1 MKRIIAILM
10 VFALTFSI
18 TALAAEEEFSN
29 SANIDYGYDESYDET
44 EKPGDVTTGR
54 SDDVNTS
61 YDEDYDEG
69 AITDITS
76 SKYDDKEQSYNEA
89 FDERVTETEVA
100 PPPSQPTGIKVIL
113 NGKQLE
119 FDVEP
124 MLINSRTMVP
134 MRVIFE
140 ALGAKVD
147 WDDTTQTA
155 IGETKKTTVKITIGK
170 DYLLK
175 NDNIVVLDSP
185 AVIISGRTL
194 VPVRAI
200 AESLDCKV
208 EWYGETQVVEILK

>member
-1 MKRIIAILM
+1 MKRILAIIMAFVLM
-10 VFALTFSI
+10 FSI
-18 TALAAEEEFSN
+18 TALATEEEFSN

-44 EKPGDVTTGR
+44 EKPEDVTSGR

-69 AITDITS
+69 ANTDITS
-76 SKYDDKEQSYNEA
+76 NKYDDKEQSYNEYY
-89 FDERVTETEVA
+89 DERVAETEVT
-100 PPPSQPTGIKVIL
+100 PPPSRPTGIKVIL

-140 ALGAKVD
+140 SLGAKVD
-147 WDDTTQTA
+147 WDNTTRTA
-155 IGETKKTTVKITIGK
+155 IGKMNKTTIKIAIGK

-185 AVIISGRTL
+185 AVIVSGRTL

-208 EWYGETQVVEILK
+208 EWYGETRVVEILK

>member
-1 MKRIIAILM
+1 MKRLLSIILVIMML
-10 VFALTFSI
+10 FTI
-18 TALAAEEEFSN
+18 TAFAQEEYSE
-29 SANIDYGYDESYDET
+29 SANMDYGYDESYDET
-44 EKPGDVTTGR
+44 EKKDEITTGT
-54 SDDVNTS
+54 SDNVNTF
-61 YDEDYDEG
+61 YDEDYDESE
-69 AITDITS
+69 TQDVTS
-76 SKYDDKEQSYNEA
+76 GKYDDISQSYNKD
-89 FDERVTETEVA
+89 FDESVTNTETPA
-100 PPPSQPTGIKVIL
+100 YSQPNGITVIL
-113 NGKQLE
+113 NGTQLE

-140 ALGAKVD
+140 ALGAEVD
-147 WDDTTQTA
+147 WDGTTQTA
-155 IGETKKTTVKITIGK
+155 IGVTKNTTIKITIGK

-185 AVIISGRTL
+185 AVVISGRTL

>member
-10 VFALTFSI
+10 AFVLIFSI

-44 EKPGDVTTGR
+44 EKPEDVTSGR
-54 SDDVNTS
+54 SDDIKEG
-61 YDEDYDEG
+61 YDEDYDESG
-69 AITDITS
+69 VQDITS
-76 SKYDDKEQSYNEA
+76 SKYDDKEQSYNEDY
-89 FDERVTETEVA
+89 DERVTEIEAT
-100 PPPSQPTGIKVIL
+100 PTYSKPTSIKVIL
-113 NGKQLE
+113 NGNQLK

-124 MLINSRTMVP
+124 MLINNRTMVP

-140 ALGAKVD
+140 ALGAEVN
-147 WDDTTQTA
+147 WDGSTQTA

-185 AVIISGRTL
+185 EVIVSGRTL

>member
-1 MKRIIAILM
+1 MKRLLSIILT
-10 VFALTFSI
+10 VFLLLSI
-18 TALAAEEEFSN
+18 TAFAEEEFSE
-29 SANIDYGYDESYDET
+29 SANIDYGYDESFDKT
-44 EKPGDVTTGR
+44 EKQDDITTGT
-54 SDDVNTS
+54 SDKVNTS
-61 YDEDYDEG
+61 YDEDYDE
-69 AITDITS
+69 IENQDITS
-76 SKYDDKEQSYNEA
+76 TIYDGTSQSYNKE
-89 FDERVTETEVA
+89 FDETATNTETQTF
-100 PPPSQPTGIKVIL
+100 SQPDGITVIL

-124 MLINSRTMVP
+124 MLVNSRTMVP

-140 ALGAKVD
+140 ALGAEVD
-147 WDDTTQTA
+147 WDGTNQTA
-155 IGETKKTTVKITIGK
+155 IGVTKNTTIKITIGK

-185 AVIISGRTL
+185 AVVISGRTL

>member
-1 MKRIIAILM
+1 MKKLLSLILAIFMLS
-10 VFALTFSI
+10 SI
-18 TALAAEEEFSN
+18 TAFAEEYSE
-29 SANIDYGYDESYDET
+29 SANMDYGYDESYDET
-44 EKPGDVTTGR
+44 EKQEEITTGT
-54 SDDVNTS
+54 SDNVNTS
-61 YDEDYDEG
+61 YDEDYDESG
-69 AITDITS
+69 TQDITS
-76 SKYDDKEQSYNEA
+76 GNYDDVSQSYNEE
-89 FDERVTETEVA
+89 FDESVTNTET
-100 PPPSQPTGIKVIL
+100 PTYSQPDGITVIL

-124 MLINSRTMVP
+124 TLINSRTMVP

-147 WDDTTQTA
+147 WDGATQTA
-155 IGETKKTTVKITIGK
+155 IGVTKNTTIKITIGK

-185 AVIISGRTL
+185 AVVISGRTL

>member
-1 MKRIIAILM
+1 MKRIIAIVM
-10 VFALTFSI
+10 AFALVFSI
-18 TALAAEEEFSN
+18 KVMAAEEEFSN

-44 EKPGDVTTGR
+44 EKPEDVTSSR
-54 SDDVNTS
+54 SDDIKEG
-61 YDEDYDEG
+61 YDEDYDEIG
-69 AITDITS
+69 SQDVTS
-76 SKYDDKEQSYNEA
+76 SKYDNKEQGYNKA
-89 FDERVTETEVA
+89 YDERVTEPEETPVSV
-100 PPPSQPTGIKVIL
+100 PDGIKVFL
-113 NGKQLE
+113 NGKQLD

-124 MLINSRTMVP
+124 MLINGRTMVP

-140 ALGAKVD
+140 ALGAEVS
-147 WDDTTQTA
+147 WDGETQTA

-185 AVIISGRTL
+185 AVVISGRTL

-208 EWYGETQVVEILK
+208 EWYGETRVVEILK

>member
-1 MKRIIAILM
+1 MKKLLAIIMA
-10 VFALTFSI
+10 FALVFLT
-18 TALAAEEEFSN
+18 TVMAAEEEFSN
-29 SANIDYGYDESYDET
+29 SANIDYGYDENYDET
-44 EKPGDVTTGR
+44 EKQEDITSGK
-54 SDDVNTS
+54 SDNVSTS

-69 AITDITS
+69 ANNDITS
-76 SKYDDKEQSYNEA
+76 GKYDDKEQSYDSYY
-89 FDERVTETEVA
+89 DERVTETEVA
-100 PPPSQPTGIKVIL
+100 PPTSQPSGIKVIL

-147 WDDTTQTA
+147 WDGTTQTA

>member
-1 MKRIIAILM
+1 MKRLLSIILT
-10 VFALTFSI
+10 VFLLLSI
-18 TALAAEEEFSN
+18 TAFAEEEFSE
-29 SANIDYGYDESYDET
+29 SANINYGYDESFDKT
-44 EKPGDVTTGR
+44 EKQDDITTGT
-54 SDDVNTS
+54 SDKVNTS
-61 YDEDYDEG
+61 YDEDYDE
-69 AITDITS
+69 IENQDITS
-76 SKYDDKEQSYNEA
+76 TIYDGTSQSYNKE
-89 FDERVTETEVA
+89 FDETATNTETQTF
-100 PPPSQPTGIKVIL
+100 SQPDGITVIL

-124 MLINSRTMVP
+124 MLVNSRTMVP

-140 ALGAKVD
+140 ALGAEVD
-147 WDDTTQTA
+147 WDGTNQTA
-155 IGETKKTTVKITIGK
+155 IGVTKNTTIKITIGK

-185 AVIISGRTL
+185 AVVISGRTL

>member
-1 MKRIIAILM
+1 MKRTLSVILAIVM
-10 VFALTFSI
+10 MFSM
-18 TALAAEEEFSN
+18 TAFAEEEFSN
-29 SANIDYGYDESYDET
+29 SANIDYGYDENYDET
-44 EKPGDVTTGR
+44 EKQEDITSGN
-54 SDDVNTS
+54 SDDIKTS
-61 YDEDYDEG
+61 YDEDYDESG
-69 AITDITS
+69 NQDITS
-76 SKYDDKEQSYNEA
+76 NDYDDTSKSYNEEY
-89 FDERVTETEVA
+89 DERVTNDKA
-100 PPPSQPTGIKVIL
+100 YSQLNGITVIL
-113 NGKQLE
+113 NGKKLE

-124 MLINSRTMVP
+124 TLINDRTMVP

-147 WDDTTQTA
+147 WDGTTQTA
-155 IGETKKTTVKITIGK
+155 IGVTKNTTIKITIGK

-185 AVIISGRTL
+185 AVVISDRTL

>member
-1 MKRIIAILM
+1 MKRIIAIVM
-10 VFALTFSI
+10 AFALVFSI
-18 TALAAEEEFSN
+18 TAMAAEEEFSN
-29 SANIDYGYDESYDET
+29 SANIDYGYDENYDET
-44 EKPGDVTTGR
+44 EKPEDVTSGR
-54 SDDVNTS
+54 SDDVKEG
-61 YDEDYDEG
+61 YDEDYDEMG
-69 AITDITS
+69 SQDVTS
-76 SKYDDKEQSYNEA
+76 SKYDDKEQGYNEA
-89 FDERVTETEVA
+89 YDERVTETEVT
-100 PPPSQPTGIKVIL
+100 PTYSKPTGIKVIL
-113 NGKQLE
+113 NGKQLK

-124 MLINSRTMVP
+124 MLINNRTMVP

-140 ALGAKVD
+140 ALGAEVS
-147 WDDTTQTA
+147 WDGSTQTA

-185 AVIISGRTL
+185 AVIVSGRTL

>member
-1 MKRIIAILM
+1 MKRILSIILAVM
-10 VFALTFSI
+10 MLF
-18 TALAAEEEFSN
+18 TATAFAEEYSE
-29 SANIDYGYDESYDET
+29 SANMDYGYDESYDET
-44 EKPGDVTTGR
+44 EKQDEITTGT
-54 SDDVNTS
+54 SDNINTS
-61 YDEDYDEG
+61 YDEDYDESG
-69 AITDITS
+69 MQDVTS
-76 SKYDDKEQSYNEA
+76 GKYDDISQSYNKE
-89 FDERVTETEVA
+89 FDESVTNTETSTY
-100 PPPSQPTGIKVIL
+100 SQPDGITVIL

-140 ALGAKVD
+140 ALGADVD
-147 WDDTTQTA
+147 WDGTTQTA
-155 IGETKKTTVKITIGK
+155 IGVTKNTTIKITIGK

-185 AVIISGRTL
+185 AVVISGRTL

>member
-1 MKRIIAILM
+1 MKRIIAIIMAFVLI
-10 VFALTFSI
+10 FSI
-18 TALAAEEEFSN
+18 TAMAAEEEYSN

-44 EKPGDVTTGR
+44 VKPEEITSGK
-54 SDDVNTS
+54 SDDLKES
-61 YDEDYDEG
+61 YDEEYDEIG
-69 AITDITS
+69 SQDVTS
-76 SKYDDKEQSYNEA
+76 SKYDDKEQGYDEA
-89 FDERVTETEVA
+89 YDERVTEKDVT
-100 PPPSQPTGIKVIL
+100 PTYSKPTGIKVIL

-124 MLINSRTMVP
+124 MLINNRTMVP

-140 ALGAKVD
+140 ALGAEVS
-147 WDDTTQTA
+147 WDGQIQTA

-185 AVIISGRTL
+185 AVVISGRTL

>member
-1 MKRIIAILM
+1 MKRILSIILAVLM
-10 VFALTFSI
+10 LFTI
-18 TALAAEEEFSN
+18 TAFAQEEYSE

-44 EKPGDVTTGR
+44 EKQDEITTGK
-54 SDDVNTS
+54 SDDINTS
-61 YDEDYDEG
+61 YDEDYDESG
-69 AITDITS
+69 TQDITS
-76 SKYDDKEQSYNEA
+76 GEYDDVSQSYNKE
-89 FDERVTETEVA
+89 FDESITNVET
-100 PPPSQPTGIKVIL
+100 PTYSQPDGITVIL

-147 WDDTTQTA
+147 WDGTTQTA
-155 IGETKKTTVKITIGK
+155 IGVTKSTTIKITIGK

-185 AVIISGRTL
+185 AVVISGRTL

>member
-1 MKRIIAILM
+1 MKRILSIILAVLM
-10 VFALTFSI
+10 LFTI
-18 TALAAEEEFSN
+18 TAFAQEEYSE
-29 SANIDYGYDESYDET
+29 SANIDYGYDENYDQT
-44 EKPGDVTTGR
+44 EKQDEITTGT
-54 SDDVNTS
+54 SDNINTS
-61 YDEDYDEG
+61 YDEDYDESG
-69 AITDITS
+69 TQDITS
-76 SKYDDKEQSYNEA
+76 GEYDDVSQSYNKE
-89 FDERVTETEVA
+89 FDESITNVET
-100 PPPSQPTGIKVIL
+100 PTYSQPDGITVIL

-147 WDDTTQTA
+147 WDGTTQTA
-155 IGETKKTTVKITIGK
+155 IGVTKSTTIKITIGK

-185 AVIISGRTL
+185 AVVISGRTL

-200 AESLDCKV
+200 AESLDCAV
-208 EWYGETQVVEILK
+208 NWYGETQVVEILN

>member
-1 MKRIIAILM
+1 MKRIIAIVMAFTL
-10 VFALTFSI
+10 VFSI
-18 TALAAEEEFSN
+18 TAMATEEEFSN

-44 EKPGDVTTGR
+44 EKPEDVTSGR
-54 SDDVNTS
+54 SDDLSTS

-69 AITDITS
+69 VTSDITS
-76 SKYDDKEQSYNEA
+76 SKYDDKEQSYNES
-89 FDERVTETEVA
+89 FDERVTDTEEIPVSK
-100 PPPSQPTGIKVIL
+100 PEGIKVFL

-147 WDDTTQTA
+147 WDGSTQTA

-185 AVIISGRTL
+185 AVVISGRTL

>member
-1 MKRIIAILM
+1 MRKFMSIILAIMLLLSSS
-10 VFALTFSI
+10 VVL
-18 TALAAEEEFSN
+18 AEEEYSD
-29 SANIDYGYDESYDET
+29 SANIEYDYDESYDEFET
-44 EKPGDVTTGR
+44 EETT
-54 SDDVNTS
+54 SKYDNIDTS
-61 YDEDYDEG
+61 YDATYDE
-69 AITDITS
+69 
-76 SKYDDKEQSYNEA
+76 SKDSDAQTVVN
-89 FDERVTETEVA
+89 D
-100 PPPSQPTGIKVIL
+100 GIKVFL

-124 MLINSRTMVP
+124 TIINSRTMVP

-140 ALGAKVD
+140 ALGAEVS
-147 WDDTTQTA
+147 WDGDTQTA
-155 IGETKKTTVKITIGK
+155 IGETKKTTIKITIGK

-185 AVIISGRTL
+185 AVVISGRTL

>member
-1 MKRIIAILM
+1 MKRILAIIM
-10 VFALTFSI
+10 ALVLVFSI
-18 TALAAEEEFSN
+18 TAMAAEEEFSN
-29 SANIDYGYDESYDET
+29 SANIDYGYDENYDET
-44 EKPGDVTTGR
+44 EKPEDVTSGR
-54 SDDVNTS
+54 SDNVKEG
-61 YDEDYDEG
+61 YDEDYDETG
-69 AITDITS
+69 NQDITS
-76 SKYDDKEQSYNEA
+76 SKYDDKEQGYNEA
-89 FDERVTETEVA
+89 YDERVTEAEAA
-100 PPPSQPTGIKVIL
+100 PTYSKPTGIKVIL

-140 ALGAKVD
+140 ALGAEVS
-147 WDDTTQTA
+147 WDGSTQTA

-185 AVIISGRTL
+185 AVIVSGRTL

>member
-1 MKRIIAILM
+1 M
-10 VFALTFSI
+10 TD
-18 TALAAEEEFSN
+18 TEEIPVS
-29 SANIDYGYDESYDET
+29 
-44 EKPGDVTTGR
+44 KP
-54 SDDVNTS
+54 
-61 YDEDYDEG
+61 E
-69 AITDITS
+69 
-76 SKYDDKEQSYNEA
+76 
-89 FDERVTETEVA
+89 
-100 PPPSQPTGIKVIL
+100 GIKVFL

-147 WDDTTQTA
+147 WDGSTQTA

-185 AVIISGRTL
+185 AVVISGRTL